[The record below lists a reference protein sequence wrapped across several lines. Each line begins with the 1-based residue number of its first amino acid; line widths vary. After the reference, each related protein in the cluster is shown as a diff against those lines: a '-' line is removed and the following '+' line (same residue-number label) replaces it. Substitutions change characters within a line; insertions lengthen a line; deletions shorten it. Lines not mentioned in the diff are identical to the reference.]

1 MLDYYLPSVPDGQIT
16 LDVLD
21 AAGKPIRT
29 FTSGGP
35 DTPERPEAG
44 AADDDEDNPFRVRG
58 GPTRLEK
65 TAGMHRFTW
74 DLRYPGPWV
83 SFSRPQGPNGPMAI
97 PGKYSVRLT
106 VGSVVQTQ
114 PLTVIEDPR
123 VTKDGVTTADL
134 REQFDHNMRVRDLVS
149 QCNQLVA
156 RVKTAQKDERLKD
169 VVTQLITSPIRYSQ
183 PALQTHIT
191 YLYSLTT
198 ATDQKIGQDAVERY
212 TQLRKKLEELAAQ
225 VNAVLGPLGA
235 MPQERSLA
243 E

>member
-1 MLDYYLPSVPDGQIT
+1 
-16 LDVLD
+16 
-21 AAGKPIRT
+21 
-29 FTSGGP
+29 
-35 DTPERPEAG
+35 
-44 AADDDEDNPFRVRG
+44 
-58 GPTRLEK
+58 
-65 TAGMHRFTW
+65 
-74 DLRYPGPWV
+74 
-83 SFSRPQGPNGPMAI
+83 MAI

-123 VTKDGVTTADL
+123 ITKDGVTMADL
-134 REQFDHNMRVRDLVS
+134 REQFEHNMRVRDLVS
-149 QCNQLVA
+149 QSNQLVA

-183 PALQTHIT
+183 PALQTHII

-212 TQLRKKLEELAAQ
+212 TQLRKKLEELATQ

-235 MPQERSLA
+235 MAHERSLA